1 MNVHK
6 GKKFQIQKFNSYSI
20 HMKNENKRVW
30 DMRQI
35 HTWNNIGEKLI
46 YQNKTQSRKKQRFK
60 ISTKIK
66 YLSIIL
72 LDKTLKAWLRLKSKS
87 KLKPS
92 KEERA
97 WNRGLEGF
105 NSYMI
110 NSEIIVIT
118 MELNVTV
125 IPLPFEQEK
134 RVSLWTFL
142 NFIVLLKF
150 ILDDG
155 FMKLDIEKGNMQR

>member
-20 HMKNENKRVW
+20 HMKNENERVW

-60 ISTKIK
+60 IFIKIK

-72 LDKTLKAWLRLKSKS
+72 LDKTIKVWLRLKSKS
-87 KLKPS
+87 KFKPS

-97 WNRGLEGF
+97 WNRGLEVF
-105 NSYMI
+105 NRYMI
-110 NSEIIVIT
+110 NIEVIVIT
-118 MELNVTV
+118 MELIVTMV
-125 IPLPFEQEK
+125 PLPFEEEK

-142 NFIVLLKF
+142 NFIALLKF
-150 ILDDG
+150 ILEDG
-155 FMKLDIEKGNMQR
+155 FMKLEIEKGNMQR